1 MNTPAVYADKIKTIA
16 DKKTANKIIKHD
28 LTTSPA
34 NKLASA
40 GQTPAKI
47 LSHAMRK
54 TPSVSSDMSNS
65 LSKAN
70 ASTPT
75 ASVQSQSYGMFSEAA
90 SALNLNLTAKS
101 YERSRIIK
109 LHFYKNCETREK
121 FNNVTIL

>member
-90 SALNLNLTAKS
+90 SALN
-101 YERSRIIK
+101 
-109 LHFYKNCETREK
+109 
-121 FNNVTIL
+121 